1 MPIVKIRLAL
11 MNVNVKRDIMVI
23 IIHGVLCRDVLLE
36 LGVQENGVNQSQN
49 MVTVK
54 QTNVLTLNAPMVSKK
69 YSTEVVSQQEICLI
83 IQNVVSSMTV
93 KELDIHS
100 VALKSKGP
108 LTSQKLD
115 GTRDPFKTL
124 MSVKLEHQ
132 LSLTTRTVHAPLHD
146 VVI

>member
-1 MPIVKIRLAL
+1 
-11 MNVNVKRDIMVI
+11 MNVNVKRDITVI

-49 MVTVK
+49 MVIVQ
-54 QTNVLTLNAPMVSKK
+54 QTNALTLNAPMVSKK
-69 YSTEVVSQQEICLI
+69 YSKEVVSQQEICLI
-83 IQNVVSSMTV
+83 IQNVVSNMTV
-93 KELDIHS
+93 KELDIPS
-100 VALKSKGP
+100 VLTTLKSKRS
-108 LTSQKLD
+108 LMIQKLG

-132 LSLTTRTVHAPLHD
+132 LPLITRTVLAPLHD